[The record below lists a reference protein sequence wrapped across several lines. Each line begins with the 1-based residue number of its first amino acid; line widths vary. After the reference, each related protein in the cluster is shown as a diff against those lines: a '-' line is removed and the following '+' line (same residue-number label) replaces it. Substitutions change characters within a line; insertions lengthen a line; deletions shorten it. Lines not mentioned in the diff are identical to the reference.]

1 MAGHKRQNEFAII
14 RPVDGAKISSVYFK
28 TNKPYVR
35 IECGKDRLI
44 LTGVDAPEGK
54 SFCVKAPDKNM
65 RVRLPEEVK
74 AFFDES
80 FLNEKHPVEREK
92 NRTVIHVKSVKDDA
106 FELPVGCSHTEK
118 SASIDADEFEKIA
131 TVASGD
137 LNGKIKSILKNS
149 GVEYAVMTV
158 VIDDDR
164 SYILVEPL
172 FNTFA
177 CEYKTQD
184 ELKGYFGTF
193 FQMFPKGTLR
203 MVIDT
208 KKFNIPNCFFLFNG
222 MRNYAGDSKVSIY
235 SDGTSFLITPKDE
248 NCIIDGAKLKASE
261 FRGKEV
267 HLCEKCSAAESKEII
282 KKLLDSVDELI
293 EENDFLRQQF
303 NEAYEGKAKK
313 ESTQNLTAI
322 EKLLVNVDELLGE
335 NRRLKGLSKSKNIIS

>member
-1 MAGHKRQNEFAII
+1 MSGYKKQNEYAII

-28 TNKPYVR
+28 TNKPFVK

-44 LTGVDAPEGK
+44 LTGIDAPEGK

-74 AFFDES
+74 TFFDES
-80 FLNEKHPVEREK
+80 FLNEKHPVKREK
-92 NRTVIHVKSVKDDA
+92 ERTEIYVKSVKDDA

-131 TVASGD
+131 TVSAGD
-137 LNGKIKSILKNS
+137 LNSKIKGILKNS

-172 FNTFA
+172 FNTFS
-177 CEYKTQD
+177 CEYKTQE

-248 NCIIDGAKLKASE
+248 KCIIDGAKLKASE

-267 HLCEKCSAAESKEII
+267 RLCEKCSAAESKEII

-303 NEAYEGKAKK
+303 NEAYEGNTKK
-313 ESTQNLTAI
+313 EATQNLTAI
-322 EKLLVNVDELLGE
+322 EKLLINVDELLGE
-335 NRRLKGLSKSKNIIS
+335 NRRLKGLNKNNIVS